1 MAATRY
7 RLLKNGTIP
16 YPPSKKIPKIGFQC
30 VYNGDMVI
38 QIMTLN
44 ISATVRD
51 RDMVSMDDQ

>member
-1 MAATRY
+1 
-7 RLLKNGTIP
+7 
-16 YPPSKKIPKIGFQC
+16 
-30 VYNGDMVI
+30 MVI